1 MALKVVQWAT
11 GGLGVAAIRGIAEHP
26 DLELAGCWVHSAAKA
41 GRDAGEIA
49 GIGKLG
55 VTATNSID
63 DILALDAD
71 AVIYAPLAADPDEV
85 AALLRSGKNVITP
98 VGWVYPSERTAAL
111 GGPGKPG
118 DTTTSLAIPALAEAT
133 ATMAVPSPE
142 ATASPPAPSVP
153 AAAST
158 TAPSGPCRS
167 G

>member
-63 DILALDAD
+63 DILALDD
-71 AVIYAPLAADPDEV
+71 GRGVVGDGGTVERLAN
-85 AALLRSGKNVITP
+85 ALLKGGRQHGNTRQSAWQNSPGREGKA
-98 VGWVYPSERTAAL
+98 RAL
-111 GGPGKPG
+111 RRA
-118 DTTTSLAIPALAEAT
+118 SLSARRWTDLQRAIAL
-133 ATMAVPSPE
+133 PPR
-142 ATASPPAPSVP
+142 ASAGR
-153 AAAST
+153 ARR
-158 TAPSGPCRS
+158 G
-167 G
+167 